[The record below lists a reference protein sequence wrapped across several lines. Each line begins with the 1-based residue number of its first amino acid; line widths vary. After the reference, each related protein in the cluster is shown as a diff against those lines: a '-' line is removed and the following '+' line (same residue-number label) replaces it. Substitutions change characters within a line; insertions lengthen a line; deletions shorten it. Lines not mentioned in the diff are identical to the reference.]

1 VDSLDDVAVTLEK
14 LLKKGIPASWKVL
27 GLSASVDDED
37 RLLDVL
43 RANASRLSE
52 LEALALPLGDE
63 VSSDGDEAARALL
76 SNLRDTEEFRDLT
89 LPAVYQSW

>member
-1 VDSLDDVAVTLEK
+1 VDSLDDVAATLEK

-43 RANASRLSE
+43 RSNASRLSE
-52 LEALALPLGDE
+52 LETLALPLGDE

-76 SNLRDTEEFRDLT
+76 PNLQDTEEFRDLT
-89 LPAVYQSW
+89 LPATYQSW